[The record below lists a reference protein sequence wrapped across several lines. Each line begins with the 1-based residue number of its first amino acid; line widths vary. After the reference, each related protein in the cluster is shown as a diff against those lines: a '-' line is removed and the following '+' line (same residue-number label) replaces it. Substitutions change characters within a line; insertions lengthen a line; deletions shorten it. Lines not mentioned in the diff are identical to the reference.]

1 MVLLTWK
8 KFIQGAYKIMFKK
21 YLAVAIVALFAVS
34 ACSKKEEPKA
44 GADAGVAPSAQE
56 QPAVS
61 PHGAMPPA
69 MPPSGGEA
77 VSVPHAP
84 VKSTKPLQLSKE
96 VKAAWKVVEIK
107 LTDASAKTSESVKA
121 EIGTKIALKAAGFSV
136 KVEAFVPDYTIYD
149 DHIGSKSN
157 QPNNPAIMV
166 ELFDK
171 DKSVAKGWIFN
182 KPEFSSF
189 NSFKHDRFSV
199 ALVGASGKK

>member
-1 MVLLTWK
+1 
-8 KFIQGAYKIMFKK
+8 MFKK
-21 YLAVAIVALFAVS
+21 YLAVAVVALFAVS

-44 GADAGVAPSAQE
+44 GAETVAPSAQT
-56 QPAVS
+56 QPAA
-61 PHGAMPPA
+61 PMANEA
-69 MPPSGGEA
+69 GGM
-77 VSVPHAP
+77 PHAP
-84 VKSTKPLQLSKE
+84 IKSTKPLQLSKE
-96 VKAAWKVVEIK
+96 VKAAWKTAEIQVA
-107 LTDASAKTSESVKA
+107 DASAKTSESLKA
-121 EIGTKIALKAAGFSV
+121 EIGKKTALKASGFSV
-136 KVEAFVPDYTIYD
+136 KVEAFVPDYTIYED
-149 DHIGSKSN
+149 YIGSKSN

>member
-56 QPAVS
+56 QPAAS
-61 PHGAMPPA
+61 PHGA

>member
-1 MVLLTWK
+1 
-8 KFIQGAYKIMFKK
+8 MFKK
-21 YLAVAIVALFAVS
+21 YLAVAVVALFAVS

-44 GADAGVAPSAQE
+44 EAEPGAAPSAQT
-56 QPAVS
+56 QPEAS
-61 PHGAMPPA
+61 PHAA

-84 VKSTKPLQLSKE
+84 IKSTKPLQLSKE
-96 VKAAWKVVEIK
+96 VKAAWKIVEIK
-107 LTDASAKTSESVKA
+107 MTDASAKTSEAINA
-121 EIGTKIALKAAGFSV
+121 EIGKKTALKAGGFSV

-149 DHIGSKSN
+149 DYIGSKSN

-199 ALVGASGKK
+199 ALVAAGGGKK